1 MYFLLRQLSSEPH
14 RYVDSKKLKYATW
27 KLSDEQTRT
36 THGISFFC
44 WYGQDGARESR
55 DGVSFAL
62 NSGTT
67 FTVAFVISATEWAC
81 RANGAQQWQR
91 PKQDAEPFR

>member
-1 MYFLLRQLSSEPH
+1 MNHTDTLTA
-14 RYVDSKKLKYATW
+14 KKLKYATW

-62 NSGTT
+62 NSGPHSPSHSLS
-67 FTVAFVISATEWAC
+67 SATEWSVSSERSATDGNDRSQDGRTLQIEC
-81 RANGAQQWQR
+81 TRA
-91 PKQDAEPFR
+91 